1 MHPQEL
7 SRNCWL
13 ITTAVGRWLT
23 QQDELTR
30 ALHQTA
36 VETIQMCTDAP
47 MEAFLI
53 GFEGEYPVLF
63 NSYGRRYIKNK
74 AKGFLSVE
82 FVELSEILS
91 VLYEEFNGRFFE
103 GSLPRYRVKV
113 MHNIPVPTSRDTSV
127 ESTHVSIERQE
138 IAIQYDGW
146 PNHML
151 RQLVRFMAYI
161 RIGDEPA
168 ALERELDRLRRVGAP
183 TLDDS
188 LDAGSEEKKSST
200 FPRNCYRSASR
211 SSRNKKK

>member
-1 MHPQEL
+1 MHAQEL
-7 SRNCWL
+7 SRDCWL

-23 QQDELTR
+23 EQDELTR

-91 VLYEEFNGRFFE
+91 VLYEEFNCRFFE
-103 GSLPRYRVKV
+103 GRLPRYRVKV
-113 MHNIPVPTSRDTSV
+113 MHNIPVPRSRDTSP
-127 ESTHVSIERQE
+127 ESAQVSMERQE
-138 IAIQYDGW
+138 IAIQYNGW

-151 RQLVRFMAYI
+151 GRLVGFMAYI
-161 RIGDEPA
+161 RIGGEPA
-168 ALERELDRLRRVGAP
+168 ALEHELDRLRRVGAP
-183 TLDDS
+183 TPDEVYRLEK
-188 LDAGSEEKKSST
+188 AGWRMYCGSPWSVS
-200 FPRNCYRSASR
+200 
-211 SSRNKKK
+211 

>member
-13 ITTAVGRWLT
+13 ITTAVGRWLA

-63 NSYGRRYIKNK
+63 DSYGRRYIKDK

-82 FVELSEILS
+82 FVELSAVFS

-103 GSLPRYRVKV
+103 GSLPPYRVKI
-113 MHNIPVPTSRDTSV
+113 MHNIPVPRSRDTSP
-127 ESTHVSIERQE
+127 ESAHVSIERQE
-138 IAIQYDGW
+138 IAIQYDGC

-151 RQLVRFMAYI
+151 GWLVRFMAYI
-161 RIGDEPA
+161 RIGAERA
-168 ALERELDRLRRVGAP
+168 ALEDELHRLRGVGAP
-183 TLDDS
+183 TPDEVYRLEK
-188 LDAGSEEKKSST
+188 AGWRMLSIS
-200 FPRNCYRSASR
+200 PWSAS
-211 SSRNKKK
+211 